1 MNKEIALSAAKL
13 EAFIADD
20 AREPEPQRGLKQ
32 RRKWDCFH
40 VATAQFYG
48 CSDLYAADAGM
59 LARGPQLGIK
69 NMVFSKPEPKSPGL
83 FSNLPSAGAITLT
96 P

>member
-20 AREPEPQRGLKQ
+20 AREPETQRGLKQ

-69 NMVFSKPEPKSPGL
+69 NIVFSKPEPKSPGL